1 MAVSVAVSVS
11 VAVAVVASVRNF
23 VAFAIDK
30 DLWNEIESDRFNYNG
45 SGSRAK
51 VNFNGCRGRGGVD

>member
-1 MAVSVAVSVS
+1 MAVS

-30 DLWNEIESDRFNYNG
+30 DLWNEIESV
-45 SGSRAK
+45 A
-51 VNFNGCRGRGGVD
+51 VAVAVAALQQQRGLLRWERMP